1 MKTMPYIICTK
12 KKSRPKVSI
21 EICERCKGMKCL
33 DYRDYIQPTL
43 FPFFVQDKRFRKTV
57 RVKREKPVPH
67 PDQPEQLL
75 LI

>member
-1 MKTMPYIICTK
+1 MPYVTCTK
-12 KKSRPKVSI
+12 KKSRHKVSI

-43 FPFFVQDKRFRKTV
+43 FPSFVQDKGFRETV
-57 RVKREKPVPH
+57 RIKREKPVPH
-67 PDQPEQLL
+67 PDQPEQLS